1 MGQTDMNATTCKTCK
16 DWVACN
22 KKRADAILEEEKKID
37 YEIEQSIESF
47 NLKSAKFYK
56 QQIGMSLDTY
66 KKMAANMAKLGQY
79 VYLSDEVKNVHHGT
93 YKSTCGKN
101 MITICEMKEGTRNI
115 KHGKG
120 IQVYDHGDYYQGEFK
135 DGNRH
140 GQGRYSFISGDYE
153 IGNYA
158 NGKRNGYFTKVVG
171 GVTTSKVYIDGE
183 LVKT

>member
-1 MGQTDMNATTCKTCK
+1 MGQTDKEATTCKTCK

-22 KKRADAILEEEKKID
+22 KKRADGILEEEKKID

-66 KKMAANMAKLGQY
+66 KKMAANMVKMGQY
-79 VYLSDEVKNVHHGT
+79 VYLSDEVKNVH
-93 YKSTCGKN
+93 YKIRKATKGQN
-101 MITICEMKEGTRNI
+101 MIAICEMMEGTSNI

-120 IQVYDHGDYYQGEFK
+120 IQVYDYGDIFQGEFK
-135 DGNRH
+135 DDERH
-140 GQGRYSFISGDYE
+140 GQGRYSFISGNYE
-153 IGNYA
+153 IGNYI
-158 NGKRNGYFTKVVG
+158 NGKTNGYWTKVVG
-171 GVTTSKVYIDGE
+171 GVTKSKVYVDGE